1 MNLTIIRGLPGA
13 GKSTLAHKLAQATGA
28 EHIEA
33 DQYFMHAGE
42 YIYDGMKIGAAHE
55 WCLHLATIWIEE
67 RKSVIVS
74 NTFTKISELRPYFAL
89 ASRFHLVPDVITLH
103 ANRGSI
109 HGVPA
114 AVVERMRTRFVYNLD
129 PLYKEYE

>member
-13 GKSTLAHKLAQATGA
+13 GKSTLAQRLAQSTNA

-33 DQYFMHAGE
+33 DQFFMYHGE
-42 YIYDGMKIGAAHE
+42 YIYDGMRIGEAHE
-55 WCLHLATIWIEE
+55 WCIQLTTKWIEE

-89 ASRFHLVPDVITLH
+89 ASRFRMIPDVITLH

-109 HGVPA
+109 HNVPK
-114 AVVERMRTRFVYNLD
+114 AVVDRMRARFVYNLD
-129 PLYKEYE
+129 PLYEEYT